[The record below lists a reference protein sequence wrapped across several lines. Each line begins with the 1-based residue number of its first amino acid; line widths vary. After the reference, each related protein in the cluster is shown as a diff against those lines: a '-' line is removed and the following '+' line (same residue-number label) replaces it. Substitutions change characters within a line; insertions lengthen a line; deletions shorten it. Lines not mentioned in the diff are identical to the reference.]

1 MSLLMRISME
11 GDRVPSSDVPVEE
24 KLLFLQENM
33 VSFVNQFN
41 MPVIEVSLVLSK
53 YIRIILDSLT
63 EAAQREGESLPINLV
78 DPWPIDSNPDA
89 PTIESFPLERL
100 LGSLDEDRMDILDT
114 LIRSILNESQLPFV
128 PALTL
133 LREWESIARTQL
145 SQAGS
150 PGHLFSPMEFPE
162 GF

>member
-1 MSLLMRISME
+1 MD
-11 GDRVPSSDVPVEE
+11 GDRVPSPEE
-24 KLLFLQENM
+24 PIEERVLFLQENM

-41 MPVIEVSLVLSK
+41 MPIIEVSLVLSK
-53 YIRIILDSLT
+53 YIRIILDSLL
-63 EAAQREGESLPINLV
+63 EAADSQGESLPQNLV
-78 DPWPIDSNPDA
+78 ESWPIETYPDA
-89 PTIESFPLERL
+89 PTIDSFPLDKL

-114 LIRSILNESQLPFV
+114 LIRSILNESRLPFV

-133 LREWESIARTQL
+133 LREWEQLARIQL
-145 SQAGS
+145 SQANS

>member
-1 MSLLMRISME
+1 ME
-11 GDRVPSSDVPVEE
+11 GDRVPSPEQPVEE
-24 KLLFLQENM
+24 RLLFLQENM

-53 YIRIILDSLT
+53 YIRIILDSLL
-63 EAAQREGESLPINLV
+63 EAAEKEGESLPQNLV
-78 DPWPIDSNPDA
+78 EAWPIEANPDA
-89 PTIESFPLERL
+89 PTIESFPLDRL

-114 LIRSILNESQLPFV
+114 LIRSIMNETRLPFV
-128 PALTL
+128 PVITL
-133 LREWESIARTQL
+133 VREGELVARMQL

-150 PGHLFSPMEFPE
+150 PGQLFSPMEFPE

>member
-1 MSLLMRISME
+1 ME
-11 GDRVPSSDVPVEE
+11 GDRVPSPEEPVEGR
-24 KLLFLQENM
+24 LLFLQENM

-53 YIRIILDSLT
+53 YIRIILDSLL
-63 EAAQREGESLPINLV
+63 EAAETEGESLPQNLV
-78 DPWPIDSNPDA
+78 EAWPIDSNPDA
-89 PTIESFPLERL
+89 PNIESYPLDRL

-114 LIRSILNESQLPFV
+114 LIRSILNESLLPFV
-128 PALTL
+128 PTLTL
-133 LREWESIARTQL
+133 LREWESLARTQL

-162 GF
+162 SF

>member
-1 MSLLMRISME
+1 ME
-11 GDRVPSSDVPVEE
+11 GDRVPSPDDPVEE
-24 KLLFLQENM
+24 RLLFLQENM

-53 YIRIILDSLT
+53 YIRIMLDSLT
-63 EAAQREGESLPINLV
+63 EAAQREGESLPQNLIE
-78 DPWPIDSNPDA
+78 PWPIDSNPNA

-114 LIRSILNESQLPFV
+114 LIRSILNESLIPFLPT
-128 PALTL
+128 LNL
-133 LREWESIARTQL
+133 LREWESLARTQL

-150 PGHLFSPMEFPE
+150 PGHLFSPMEFPD

>member
-1 MSLLMRISME
+1 ME
-11 GDRVPSSDVPVEE
+11 GDRVPSPEQSVEE
-24 KLLFLQENM
+24 RLLFLQENM

-53 YIRIILDSLT
+53 YIRIILDSLL
-63 EAAQREGESLPINLV
+63 EAAEKEGESLPQNLV
-78 DPWPIDSNPDA
+78 EAWPIEANPDA
-89 PTIESFPLERL
+89 PTIESFPLDRL

-114 LIRSILNESQLPFV
+114 LIRSIMNETRLPFV
-128 PALTL
+128 PVITL
-133 LREWESIARTQL
+133 LREWEQLARIQL

>member
-1 MSLLMRISME
+1 MD

-63 EAAQREGESLPINLV
+63 EAAQREG
-78 DPWPIDSNPDA
+78 
-89 PTIESFPLERL
+89 
-100 LGSLDEDRMDILDT
+100 
-114 LIRSILNESQLPFV
+114 
-128 PALTL
+128 
-133 LREWESIARTQL
+133 
-145 SQAGS
+145 
-150 PGHLFSPMEFPE
+150 
-162 GF
+162 

>member
-11 GDRVPSSDVPVEE
+11 GDRVPSSDVPAEE

-63 EAAQREGESLPINLV
+63 
-78 DPWPIDSNPDA
+78 
-89 PTIESFPLERL
+89 
-100 LGSLDEDRMDILDT
+100 
-114 LIRSILNESQLPFV
+114 
-128 PALTL
+128 
-133 LREWESIARTQL
+133 
-145 SQAGS
+145 
-150 PGHLFSPMEFPE
+150 
-162 GF
+162 

>member
-1 MSLLMRISME
+1 ME
-11 GDRVPSSDVPVEE
+11 GERVPSSGEPVEE
-24 KLLFLQENM
+24 RLLFLQENM
-33 VSFVNQFN
+33 VSFVNQFS

-53 YIRIILDSLT
+53 YIRIILDSLL
-63 EAAQREGESLPINLV
+63 EAAEKERESLPQNLLEA
-78 DPWPIDSNPDA
+78 WPIESNPDA
-89 PTIESFPLERL
+89 PAIDSYPLDKL

-114 LIRSILNESQLPFV
+114 LIRSIVNESQLPFV
-128 PALTL
+128 PVLTL
-133 LREWESIARTQL
+133 LREWESIAKAQL

>member
-1 MSLLMRISME
+1 ME
-11 GDRVPSSDVPVEE
+11 GDRVPSPEQSVEE
-24 KLLFLQENM
+24 RLLFLQENM

-53 YIRIILDSLT
+53 YIRIILDSLL
-63 EAAQREGESLPINLV
+63 EAAEKEGESLPQNLV
-78 DPWPIDSNPDA
+78 EAWPIEANPDA
-89 PTIESFPLERL
+89 PTIESFPLDRL

-114 LIRSILNESQLPFV
+114 LIRSIMNETRLPFV
-128 PALTL
+128 PVITL
-133 LREWESIARTQL
+133 LREWEQLDRIQL

-150 PGHLFSPMEFPE
+150 PGHLFSPMEFPD

>member
-1 MSLLMRISME
+1 ME
-11 GDRVPSSDVPVEE
+11 GDRVPSPDQPVEDR
-24 KLLFLQENM
+24 LLFLQENM
-33 VSFVNQFN
+33 VSFVKQFN

-63 EAAQREGESLPINLV
+63 QAAQRGSETLPENLV
-78 DPWPIDSNPDA
+78 EPWPIDSNPDA

-100 LGSLDEDRMDILDT
+100 LGSLDEDRMDIFDT

-128 PALTL
+128 PSLTL
-133 LREWESIARTQL
+133 LREWERLARTQL
-145 SQAGS
+145 SLAGS
-150 PGHLFSPMEFPE
+150 PGHLFSPMEFPD